1 MAEKVNRDKWLF
13 LICVIVA
20 IVFWA
25 MQKLS
30 NNYSFTQV
38 YSVSYIIPDGK
49 VFKKPPV
56 TSVEVTLTGI
66 GWDIVNKSAKN
77 IGDKIEVELS
87 ADNSQLIPATAI
99 SEKINSLLASDEIS
113 VAQIKPSNIS
123 ISLVDQ
129 AKKKVPVVSKLNIE
143 FLPSFYIK
151 SPIHFTPD
159 SVVITGSYQAIK
171 NINKWN
177 TEILNI
183 NKLNRNI
190 YDMPIQLEAPKT
202 DLIRLDHDMVR
213 MNLEVEEFTEK
224 SFTLPIKIK
233 NADNKVISIPNTV
246 DVKCVVGISK
256 YDILTEDDIELYIN
270 LDESLVSNSI
280 NVVPISVSRMPVY
293 IRNISYQPS
302 SAQFFYLK

>member
-1 MAEKVNRDKWLF
+1 
-13 LICVIVA
+13 
-20 IVFWA
+20 

-171 NINKWN
+171 NITKWN

-280 NVVPISVSRMPVY
+280 NVVPISVSRMPFYV
-293 IRNISYQPS
+293 RNISYQPS

>member
-171 NINKWN
+171 NITKWN

-270 LDESLVSNSI
+270 LDESLVSNAI
-280 NVVPISVSRMPVY
+280 NVVPISVSRMPFYV
-293 IRNISYQPS
+293 RNISYQPS

>member
-129 AKKKVPVVSKLNIE
+129 AKKKVPVVSILNIE

-171 NINKWN
+171 NITKWN

-280 NVVPISVSRMPVY
+280 NVVPISVSRMPFYV
-293 IRNISYQPS
+293 RNISYQPS

>member
-171 NINKWN
+171 NITKWN

-190 YDMPIQLEAPKT
+190 YDMPIQFEAPKT

-280 NVVPISVSRMPVY
+280 NVVHISVSRMPFYV
-293 IRNISYQPS
+293 RNISYQPS

>member
-270 LDESLVSNSI
+270 L
-280 NVVPISVSRMPVY
+280 
-293 IRNISYQPS
+293 
-302 SAQFFYLK
+302 

>member
-1 MAEKVNRDKWLF
+1 MSEKVNRDKWLF
-13 LICVIVA
+13 LVCVIVA
-20 IVFWA
+20 IVFWS

-38 YSVSYIIPDGK
+38 YTVRYVIPDGK

-87 ADNSQLIPATAI
+87 TDNNQLIPASAI
-99 SEKINSLLASDEIS
+99 SEKINALLSSNEIS
-113 VAQIKPSNIS
+113 VAQIKPSNIP
-123 ISLVDQ
+123 ISLEDQ

-143 FLPSFYIK
+143 FLPGFYIK
-151 SPIHFTPD
+151 SPMHFTPD

-171 NINKWN
+171 NIFSWN
-177 TEILNI
+177 TEIVNI

-190 YDMPIQLEAPKT
+190 YDMPIQLETPKS

-213 MNLEVEEFTEK
+213 MNLEVEEYTEK
-224 SFTLPIKIK
+224 SFTIPVKVK
-233 NADNKVISIPNTV
+233 NSDGKVVSIPNTV

-256 YDILTEDDIELYIN
+256 YDVLTEDDIELYIN
-270 LDESLVSNSI
+270 LDESLVSNTI
-280 NVVPISVSRMPVY
+280 NVVPISVSRMPVFV
-293 IRNISYQPS
+293 RNITYQPV
-302 SAQFFYLK
+302 SAQFFYVK

>member
-171 NINKWN
+171 NITKWN